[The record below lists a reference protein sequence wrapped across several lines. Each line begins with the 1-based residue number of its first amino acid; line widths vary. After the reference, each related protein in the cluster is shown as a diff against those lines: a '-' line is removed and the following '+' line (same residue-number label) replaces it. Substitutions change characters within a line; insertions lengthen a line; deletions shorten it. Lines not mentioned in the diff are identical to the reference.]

1 MIIITGVIK
10 VESEDELNRV
20 KSALV
25 RRAERS
31 RADRGNLQYVFSQN
45 IEDPT
50 EVILT
55 EKWEDEASLQAH
67 LAVPDEEFSKV
78 ISSALIQSAVVV
90 SGEVASE
97 RVLLER

>member
-10 VESEDELNRV
+10 VESEGELNRV
-20 KSALV
+20 KSALA

-31 RADRGNLQYVFSQN
+31 RADKGNLQYVFSQN
-45 IEDPT
+45 IEEPT

-55 EKWEDEASLQAH
+55 EKWEDEVSLQAH
-67 LAVPDEEFSKV
+67 LAVPDEEFSK
-78 ISSALIQSAVVV
+78 IITSGLIQSAVVV